1 MLDLFEHQISFMKK
15 IITLLML
22 FCFLISCERKEPNF
36 SEEMI
41 EKLAYQSKSKDG
53 IAPLKPYNF
62 LNFYIVTDNNEIHQT
77 FKGELWYIHNQYY
90 SKEFTSY
97 QKFLDAVLNKSF
109 VIKKKRLKKIT
120 DFSSFRLNSEIEKEC
135 SNLGFDNFKKKYSKE
150 TASKK
155 IALNRHIIKDN
166 QYLTIVF
173 ILFKNGYDISS
184 DCYLGI
190 DFIKKREDLFK

>member
-1 MLDLFEHQISFMKK
+1 
-15 IITLLML
+15 ML